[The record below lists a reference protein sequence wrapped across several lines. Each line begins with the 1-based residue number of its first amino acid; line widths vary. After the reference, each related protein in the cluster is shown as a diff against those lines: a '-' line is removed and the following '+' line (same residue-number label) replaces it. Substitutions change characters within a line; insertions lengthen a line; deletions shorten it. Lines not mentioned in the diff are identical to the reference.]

1 MTDHTPIESM
11 RQRER
16 IALATAAAMF
26 VAGVLLVTV
35 VLPAEYGVD
44 PTGTGRALG
53 LTQMAGAGA
62 DVVPGQPVVTADAA
76 VVPAE
81 GASQLVI
88 GAGGR
93 PTLAYGQPVP
103 AAQGADGEPVLEWNR
118 AGADHQHDGPYRRHV
133 RTFALAPGE
142 GMEFKYRLEKNGGF
156 VYAWTS
162 TGKVQVDFHG
172 EPDGHPKGFAEFY
185 DQAERDGA
193 TGTFVAP
200 APGIHGWYWK
210 NLTSDPIT
218 ITLNTAG
225 YFQHGIEFRKSGR
238 TEVPIPE

>member
-1 MTDHTPIESM
+1 MIDEAQFESM

-44 PTGTGRALG
+44 PTGTGNAFG
-53 LTQMAGAGA
+53 LTQIANAQEGVVASAPAAG
-62 DVVPGQPVVTADAA
+62 VPVATAAA
-76 VVPAE
+76 PEIA
-81 GASQLVI
+81 I
-88 GAGGR
+88 GTGGR
-93 PTLAYGQPVP
+93 PTLGYGQAVP
-103 AAQGADGEPVLEWNR
+103 AARAADGTPVLEWNR
-118 AGADHQHDGPYRRHV
+118 AGADHQQPQGYRRHT
-133 RTFALAPGE
+133 RTFALEPGE
-142 GMEFKYRLEKNGGF
+142 GMEFKYRLERNGGF

-172 EPDGHPKGFAEFY
+172 EPDGQPKGFAEFY

-218 ITLNTAG
+218 ITLNSSG
-225 YFQHGIEFRKSGR
+225 YFERGIEFRKSGR
-238 TEVPIPE
+238 TEVTIPE